1 MQKKDRVKMPAINDY
16 SSRKEWE
23 VAYWKNIVESG
34 ELLQLLIT
42 PHERHNIIMRAAT
55 LEGLSSGKSYKIIGE
70 ELWLSPQT
78 ISSIKKAAH
87 EKSYRSYRDRGKSE
101 RKKKTYS
108 TIKVPRNKPKRIFR
122 RTKYGVLYMP

>member
-1 MQKKDRVKMPAINDY
+1 MPALEDY

-23 VAYWKNIVESG
+23 AACWKNIVESN

-42 PHERHNIIMRAAT
+42 SHERHNVVMRAVT
-55 LEGLSSGKSYKIIGE
+55 LERLSSGKSYRNIGA

-78 ISSIKKAAH
+78 ISGIKKSMDD
-87 EKSYRSYRDRGKSE
+87 KPYKGYRESSKGK

-108 TIKVPRNKPKRIFR
+108 TFETRRSKPKRIFR
-122 RTKYGVLYMP
+122 RTKYGPLYMP